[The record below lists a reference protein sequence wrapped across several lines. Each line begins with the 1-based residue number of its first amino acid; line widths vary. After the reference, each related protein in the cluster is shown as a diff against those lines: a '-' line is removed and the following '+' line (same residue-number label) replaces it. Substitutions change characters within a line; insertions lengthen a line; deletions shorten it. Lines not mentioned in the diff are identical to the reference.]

1 MTADTAS
8 RDLGDELLGRAAAFA
23 DGTAEPATPA
33 DTNPM
38 GLGGAEVGD
47 GVALVTSFSHVVA
60 LAGDGGL
67 TLVDTSAR
75 LLAGPVLQAL
85 RRWSGAPVTT
95 VVYTHGH
102 VDHVGG
108 AEAVL
113 AEAAAAGRPRPQV
126 VAHQAVADRFRR
138 YQLTDGYNAVVNARQ
153 FRPGRR
159 GGAAMVGG
167 GTGTGTPAGGGSAPA
182 GRPGGFALDW
192 VWPDVTFTD
201 RLQLPAGGE
210 RGVLHHDKGETDD
223 HAWLWLPERRAV
235 CSGDFL
241 TWTFPNAGN
250 PQKVQR
256 YPLEW
261 ARALRAMAG
270 LEPELLLPA
279 HGLPLAGRDRIARVL
294 GDVAGAL
301 EGLVADTLEL
311 MNAGATLDDVLHTVR
326 LPDDLAA
333 RPYLR
338 ATYDEPEFVVRG
350 IWRRYGGWW
359 DGDPASLKP
368 APAAALATELADLAG
383 GAGRLADRAASLS
396 AAGDHRLACHLAE
409 LAARAAPGDPAV
421 HAVRADV
428 YRARRRA
435 ETSLMARSI
444 YAEAVDASEAV
455 SPLPGAGPS
464 AGTRWP

>member
-1 MTADTAS
+1 MTDSAS
-8 RDLGDELLGRAAAFA
+8 RTLGEELLGRAAAFA
-23 DGTAEPATPA
+23 DGDAEPSTPA

-38 GLGGAEVGD
+38 GLGAAEVAD
-47 GVALVTSFSHVVA
+47 GVAVVTSFSHVVA
-60 LAGDGGL
+60 LAGDEGMA
-67 TLVDTSAR
+67 LVDTSAR
-75 LLAGPVLQAL
+75 LLAGAVLHEL
-85 RRWSGAPVTT
+85 RRWSAAPVAT

-113 AEAAAAGRPRPQV
+113 AEAAAAGRPRPLV

-153 FRPGRR
+153 FRRSSR
-159 GGAAMVGG
+159 
-167 GTGTGTPAGGGSAPA
+167 AGGGMVAGSGSAGSGSA

-192 VWPDVTFTD
+192 VWPDLTFTD
-201 RLQLPAGGE
+201 RLQLDAGGE
-210 RGVLHHDKGETDD
+210 RAVLHHDKGETDD
-223 HAWLWLPERRAV
+223 HAWLWLPQRRAI

-279 HGLPLAGRDRIARVL
+279 HGLPIAGRQRIARVL
-294 GDVAGAL
+294 GDVARAL
-301 EGLVADTLEL
+301 EGLVTDTLDL
-311 MNAGATLDDVLHTVR
+311 MNAGATLDDVLHAVR
-326 LPDDLAA
+326 VPDDLAA
-333 RPYLR
+333 KPYLR

-359 DGDPASLKP
+359 DGDPAALKP
-368 APAAALATELADLAG
+368 SPAAALAAELAALAG
-383 GAGRLADRAASLS
+383 GATRLADRAAELS

-409 LAARAAPGDPAV
+409 LAARAAPDDRGV

-428 YRARRRA
+428 YRARRQG

-444 YAEAVDASEAV
+444 YGEAAEKSSAAAQ
-455 SPLPGAGPS
+455 GAP
-464 AGTRWP
+464 